1 MYAAWCFWQ
10 ENLGVPKTNAPK
22 YPLAQNALSV
32 TAVTIK
38 VIFLAAGLQPPQ
50 NGAGGGIQAE
60 RVDAGAG
67 LEGGSYDS

>member
-1 MYAAWCFWQ
+1 MLPGVSWQ

-38 VIFLAAGLQPPQ
+38 VIFLAPGLQPPPQ

-60 RVDAGAG
+60 RVDGAG
-67 LEGGSYDS
+67 LEGDP